1 MNALRPT
8 VFLDRDGTL
17 NVDRGFLTRP
27 EDMQLLPN
35 VGPPLVALKAA
46 GFACVVVTNQSAIG
60 RGMMTDADL
69 ERVHKEMNRQLL
81 EVGVILDGIYACTVA
96 PTSDDRLAIEHPDR
110 KPAPG
115 MLLRAAAE
123 LRLDLAQ
130 SWMIGDGLRDILAGQ
145 NAGCRGCVMVRTGEP
160 IDEAKF
166 VLAQPFVVVDDLAA
180 AARYILAKVDT
191 NHSRADYNAN

>member
-1 MNALRPT
+1 MNAPRPA

-17 NVDRGFLTRP
+17 NVDRSYLTRP

-35 VGPPLVALKAA
+35 VGPALVALKAA
-46 GFACVVVTNQSAIG
+46 GFACVVVTNQSAVG

-69 ERVHKEMNRQLL
+69 ERVHAEMNRQLADL
-81 EVGVILDGIYACTVA
+81 GVVLDGIYTCTAA
-96 PTSDDRLAIEHPDR
+96 PTSDDRLSMDNFDR

-123 LRLDLAQ
+123 LHLDLAN

-145 NAGCRGCVMVRTGEP
+145 NAGCRGCVMVRTGGE
-160 IDEAKF
+160 IDESQFA
-166 VLAQPFVVVDDLAA
+166 LARPFVVVDDLAA
-180 AARYILAKVDT
+180 AARYILSQNIA
-191 NHSRADYNAN
+191 SR